1 MMHCQ
6 FVIRTSVKKLVDD
19 AGIALGWGDAEDGP
33 ALDINS
39 VNSAAPEEQ
48 ERHNVGV
55 AHGRGHPERRA
66 ARSVT
71 VINICLCFKQQL
83 ADVTETSVS

>member
-6 FVIRTSVKKLVDD
+6 CVIRTSVKKLVDD
-19 AGIALGWGDAEDGP
+19 AGIALGRGDAEDGP

-55 AHGRGHPERRA
+55 AH
-66 ARSVT
+66 
-71 VINICLCFKQQL
+71 
-83 ADVTETSVS
+83 